1 MSRNRSARAK
11 WAFGLAFAVLTS
23 LCWCPWAYGT
33 LTGRVLSIPTW
44 AVVAYG
50 VAAVLF
56 VVEWAFLFLS
66 GLAVTDEE
74 LPAIVAEL
82 TAADDAAARAKEG
95 GRC

>member
-66 GLAVTDEE
+66 GLAERDEE
-74 LPAIVAEL
+74 LPGIISEL
-82 TAADDAAARAKEG
+82 TAAADDAARGKEG